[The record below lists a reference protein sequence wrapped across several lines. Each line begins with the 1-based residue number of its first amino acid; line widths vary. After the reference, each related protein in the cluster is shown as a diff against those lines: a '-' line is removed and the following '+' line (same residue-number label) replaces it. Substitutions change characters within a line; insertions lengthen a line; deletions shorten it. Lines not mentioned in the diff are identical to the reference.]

1 MHSALTEKNIEL
13 YDKYVMKTYPKADI
27 LFTRGSGCHLW
38 DGDGNEYL
46 DFAAG
51 IAVCSLGHCHPAVTR
66 AIVEQAQKLVHVS
79 NLFMN
84 ERQPELASKLISH
97 CFDGVCFFCNSGA
110 EANEALIKLARKW
123 GSTQGRY
130 EIIAMNDS
138 FRMTA
143 DIDLGNQPWTAIGK
157 YNDGSNANR
166 LCFNGNFD
174 GDGHCILNL
183 NAVVPD
189 SSANRVGLFGTM
201 LTGSVFNLGIES
213 GTVNVS
219 CPVGGGI
226 VAEIFYSGVRI
237 ENCYNNATIRRISD
251 GSNGSM
257 MRMGGIV
264 GVMNHVDA
272 QVTNC
277 VNYGMVDASVSG
289 SNNNNGFGGIC
300 GLAQAGTLS
309 NCYNLG
315 KVNGGFCWA
324 GGLIGFATSANVKA
338 ETCAS
343 SGLVYTRFSASGTS
357 NTNCAGGYLVGK
369 AMAAPTMTNC
379 VAYTLAYEETG
390 ATLIEDGK
398 TYYLAEKML
407 ANGDVALVS
416 GTVNSTDRLNPTA
429 QENAPVMQ
437 AGAGVRL
444 VKNSSGLRFLAKV
457 SAKALAA
464 AESQKDEGTEVM
476 IGTLICPADLMAE
489 RSTLTHRT
497 LNVTGTLYQD
507 VSAKDGLS
515 YDADGNAIVK
525 VALVDIT
532 PGNYGRSFAA
542 RTYIS
547 FIRNGETVYV
557 YADYAESD
565 NARSI
570 TTVAQAAFADI
581 RTEQNESYAYA
592 VDGGFSPYN
601 SAEREVLKAYLI
613 LSD

>member
-1 MHSALTEKNIEL
+1 MRIPNLDELCYNGGTQRKFAARKSQFQRRAKMKRLLSCLILLSMTLTVLWGVGSAVPASATGEEVW
-13 YDKYVMKTYPKADI
+13 DGSVGTSFDG
-27 LFTRGSGCHLW
+27 GSGTAADPYLI
-38 DGDGNEYL
+38 GSGKTLAYLAQQVNEKKNHYNK
-46 DFAAG
+46 
-51 IAVCSLGHCHPAVTR
+51 T
-66 AIVEQAQKLVHVS
+66 
-79 NLFMN
+79 
-84 ERQPELASKLISH
+84 
-97 CFDGVCFFCNSGA
+97 
-110 EANEALIKLARKW
+110 
-123 GSTQGRY
+123 TY
-130 EIIAMNDS
+130 

-157 YNDGSNANR
+157 YDDGSNANR

-201 LTGSVFNLGIES
+201 LTGSVSNLGIES

-315 KVNGGFCWA
+315 KVNGGFCWT
-324 GGLIGFATSANVKA
+324 GGLIGSATSAKVKA
-338 ETCAS
+338 ETCVS

-369 AMAAPTMTNC
+369 ATAAPTMTNC

-390 ATLIEDGK
+390 ATLTEDGK

-407 ANGDVALVS
+407 ANGDAALVS
-416 GTVNSTDRLNPTA
+416 GTVNSIDRLNPTA

-457 SAKALAA
+457 SVEALAA
-464 AESQKDEGTEVM
+464 AESQKDEGTEVK
-476 IGTLICPADLMAE
+476 IGTLICPADLVAE
-489 RSTLTHRT
+489 RSTFTHRT

-515 YDADGNAIVK
+515 YDADGNATVK
-525 VALVDIT
+525 VALVDIAS
-532 PGNYGRSFAA
+532 GNYGRAFAA

-547 FIRNGETVYV
+547 YIRNGETVYV

-570 TTVAQAAFADI
+570 TTVAQAALADI
-581 RTEQNESYAYA
+581 RTEQDESYAYA

-613 LSD
+613 PAD